1 MIKHLEGRVM
11 LTRKRALRKFIQSTA
26 LQYWSDDDADAAAA
40 AAAAAAVADGDD
52 DDDDNKGGETKS
64 R

>member
-40 AAAAAAVADGDD
+40 AAVADGDD

>member
-1 MIKHLEGRVM
+1 MIKHLEERVM

-40 AAAAAAVADGDD
+40 AAVADGDD

>member
-40 AAAAAAVADGDD
+40 AAAVADGDD